1 MPETEQT
8 DNFLSDT
15 SILSV
20 DQRVSLIEK
29 QILVM
34 HYQQQRLVA
43 DAVSEKGTRAR
54 LNADMLQGVRDL
66 EKRVRLL
73 ERAIWSGIGIVI
85 FVEFLFK
92 SKLIP

>member
-43 DAVSEKGTRAR
+43 DAVSEKGTRER

-92 SKLIP
+92 SKVLP